1 MNNDLKIILGDYE
14 SFVQSHTIEIN
25 EKEVIYCITLKR
37 TIISCPECSNRINI
51 KDYRKCKVIHNM
63 IGSKNTSLI
72 LKKRRLVCPQCNK
85 VVTEENPFTEK
96 SHSRLSQTSE
106 LEIMNKLK
114 EPTTTFSLVARFFNT
129 SPTKVVE
136 IFDKYGQMHRQ
147 PLPDIICI
155 DEKHWRHKGQNRYMC
170 VILDFKTMEIVD
182 IIDGR
187 TKKAWSSYTQI
198 INKKEL
204 AKGQSFLTA
213 LYKWKPPNI

>member
-1 MNNDLKIILGDYE
+1 
-14 SFVQSHTIEIN
+14 
-25 EKEVIYCITLKR
+25 
-37 TIISCPECSNRINI
+37 
-51 KDYRKCKVIHNM
+51 M
-63 IGSKNTSLI
+63 IRGKNTSLI

-96 SHSRLSQTSE
+96 NHSRLSQTSE

-136 IFDKYGQMHRQ
+136 IFDKYGQMRRQ
-147 PLPDIICI
+147 PLPEIICI

-170 VILDFKTMEIVD
+170 VILNFKTMEIVD

-187 TKKAWSSYTQI
+187 TKKVWSSYTQI
-198 INKKEL
+198 IDKKEL
-204 AKGQSFLTA
+204 AKVKYISIDMYETYRFVRNQYFPGAVLICDSLCNT
-213 LYKWKPPNI
+213 LHNESYVK

>member
-1 MNNDLKIILGDYE
+1 MNNDLRIILGDYE
-14 SFVQSHTIEIN
+14 SFVQSHTTEIN
-25 EKEVIYCITLKR
+25 EKEVIYYITLKR
-37 TIISCPECSNRINI
+37 NIISCPECGSRMNI

-63 IGSKNTSLI
+63 IRGKNTSLI

-136 IFDKYGQMHRQ
+136 IFDKYGQMRRQ
-147 PLPDIICI
+147 PLPEIICI

-170 VILDFKTMEIVD
+170 VILNFKTMEIVD
-182 IIDGR
+182 IIDG
-187 TKKAWSSYTQI
+187 
-198 INKKEL
+198 
-204 AKGQSFLTA
+204 
-213 LYKWKPPNI
+213 